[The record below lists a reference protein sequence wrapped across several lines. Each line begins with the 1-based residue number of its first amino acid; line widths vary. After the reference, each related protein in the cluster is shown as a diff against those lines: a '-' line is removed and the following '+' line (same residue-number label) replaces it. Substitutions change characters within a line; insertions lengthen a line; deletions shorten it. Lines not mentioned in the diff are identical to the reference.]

1 MGVYKSAE
9 EAVKLIK
16 SNDRVFI
23 HGVNAVPFKLIEAM
37 VGRASELR
45 NVEVVHI
52 HTEGEALYA
61 KPEYAENFRA
71 NVFFVGANMR
81 KAVNEGRADYI
92 PVFLSDVPGLM
103 RKGIL
108 PIDVALLNLSPPDKH
123 GYCSMGVSV
132 VGALPAA
139 ETAKFVIAQI
149 NPNMAAY
156 TRCRFHS
163 CE

>member
-1 MGVYKSAE
+1 
-9 EAVKLIK
+9 
-16 SNDRVFI
+16 
-23 HGVNAVPFKLIEAM
+23 
-37 VGRASELR
+37 
-45 NVEVVHI
+45 
-52 HTEGEALYA
+52 
-61 KPEYAENFRA
+61 
-71 NVFFVGANMR
+71 MR

-149 NPNMAAY
+149 NPNMIVH
-156 TRCRFHS
+156 TVQVSFM
-163 CE
+163 